1 MKKVLL
7 LILMVVGFAFAG
19 GGVCPTC
26 PDFAKLSKVEQDKII
41 QKDFKVLHEMFAK
54 LNGIISSID
63 QTRREISKLKKDM
76 ATRND
81 TCFALSL
88 IQIDL
93 NDLDAQLKTIHD
105 KNSEKYKS
113 INANYT
119 DQKNIYD
126 IEKSKTKCEGN

>member
-7 LILMVVGFAFAG
+7 STLMVVGFAFAG

-41 QKDFKVLHEMFAK
+41 QKDFKILHEMFAK

-63 QTRREISKLKKDM
+63 KTRDEISKLKKDM
-76 ATRND
+76 RTRNR
-81 TCFALSL
+81 TCLALSL
-88 IQIDL
+88 IKLDLTDL
-93 NDLDAQLKTIHD
+93 NTKLQTIHD

-113 INANYT
+113 INANYI
-119 DQKNIYD
+119 DQKHIYD
-126 IEKSKTKCEGN
+126 TENLKTKCEGH